1 MQSSWFLR
9 IFSEAQLWS
18 CIYHDNLR
26 HGNCRVPI
34 VTTPS
39 WFYQSQLALVPA
51 HQEFCCEHRWWLQER
66 HTQRK
71 KRCSVTDSLEQN
83 SADKIFNSLEL
94 SDLTSLEMAI
104 SISWLKYWGAPPF
117 PPDNTQQLS
126 RWRMWPGLF
135 WVPIAFQQQL
145 LLPIS
150 RDGGTALA
158 FSFDNSFIYSPFSHD
173 YGSCQTGWEHFMR
186 VWSQSPVSTPPY
198 FSSFLAW
205 ESQDSRLWTEA
216 SHATLQHGD
225 GIQQSWRRRRPSQEL
240 QQQNRSKNCVIG
252 SCKTIDTW

>member
-1 MQSSWFLR
+1 MVKILR
-9 IFSEAQLWS
+9 GPTFFPVTIRSKHRQFS
-18 CIYHDNLR
+18 R
-26 HGNCRVPI
+26 
-34 VTTPS
+34 
-39 WFYQSQLALVPA
+39 
-51 HQEFCCEHRWWLQER
+51 
-66 HTQRK
+66 
-71 KRCSVTDSLEQN
+71 
-83 SADKIFNSLEL
+83 
-94 SDLTSLEMAI
+94 
-104 SISWLKYWGAPPF
+104 LKMR
-117 PPDNTQQLS
+117 S
-126 RWRMWPGLF
+126 GLF

-158 FSFDNSFIYSPFSHD
+158 FSFDNSFICSPFSHD

-216 SHATLQHGD
+216 SHTTLQHGD
-225 GIQQSWRRRRPSQEL
+225 GIQSWRRRRPSQEL